1 MELYDFNAMSPH
13 DRRRATYARGLCW
26 RLTHWFFK
34 HYRLTN
40 ELGEVVDGKEVFTS
54 YLGKQAGA
62 LFVYKQYAEAEGVQG
77 VPGCTLVTLQRQ
89 IEWCFEGK
97 ADCLDSF
104 SVARR
109 SVFKGLYYTGPEY
122 HVQKNPA
129 QFEFPILGKYN
140 FLSKFGL
147 FF

>member
-1 MELYDFNAMSPH
+1 MTSTPCLPMTDVGLHMLEVSASASHTGFSSIISLQMNWVRLLMV
-13 DRRRATYARGLCW
+13 RRFLLRILEN
-26 RLTHWFFK
+26 K
-34 HYRLTN
+34 
-40 ELGEVVDGKEVFTS
+40 LG
-54 YLGKQAGA
+54 

-77 VPGCTLVTLQRQ
+77 VPRCTLVTLQRQ

-109 SVFKGLYYTGPEY
+109 SVFKGLYYTGPKY

-140 FLSKFGL
+140 FL
-147 FF
+147 